1 MKKMF
6 IILTLIFLMMTG
18 VSPVTAEQKI
28 VDRYV
33 NYTAGGVT
41 MKGYLAYDQNIT
53 EKRPGIRVVHEW
65 WGQNDYVRNRARM
78 LAKLGYV
85 AFAVDMYGDGKIAE
99 HPKDATLFSSQ
110 LSKDFN
116 TANLR
121 FDKAES
127 ILRTQPQ
134 VDPDKIAAIGYCFG
148 GGVVLN
154 MALQGADL
162 KGVASFHGSLGAV
175 KEVKTGAVKA
185 KIIIFNGEDDKFNS
199 KEAIESIREKMKNAG
214 VDYQFISYPGAI
226 HAFTNPDADKYGK
239 KFNIPLA
246 YNARA
251 DKESWEALKIFLE
264 GLFK

>member
-53 EKRPGIRVVHEW
+53 EKRPGILVVHEW

-121 FDKAES
+121 LDKAES

-154 MALQGADL
+154 MALQGADQRCC
-162 KGVASFHGSLGAV
+162 KFSRKFGSCQGS
-175 KEVKTGAVKA
+175 K
-185 KIIIFNGEDDKFNS
+185 NGSRQGK
-199 KEAIESIREKMKNAG
+199 
-214 VDYQFISYPGAI
+214 DYYLQ
-226 HAFTNPDADKYGK
+226 
-239 KFNIPLA
+239 
-246 YNARA
+246 RRR
-251 DKESWEALKIFLE
+251 
-264 GLFK
+264 